1 MTAHSVNLRVA
12 GPNLSFEFLEDAA
25 GHNMGQ
31 KLLQYG
37 GQTLNRLA
45 GGPGGC
51 AYATTGSPR
60 A

>member
-45 GGPGGC
+45 VGPVV
-51 AYATTGSPR
+51 R